1 MNENINTENESING
15 DLSVFPSIELAYP
28 IAVASYDAVSK
39 RLDSLDGRLQSI
51 IAFATIVFVAV
62 VSMAN
67 TNQVCFS
74 SWWFYSAAGVYVAAA
89 CVGTFARLYGS
100 AQALDP
106 KLLFDE
112 WLWKDKIEFM
122 KDMIYFASEAFDH
135 NNKLTERKW
144 QAAVFVSAAFFVQG
158 VCLVFWLA

>member
-1 MNENINTENESING
+1 MNEETSVDNDDTNE
-15 DLSVFPSIELAYP
+15 DLSAFPSIDLAYP

-51 IAFATIVFVAV
+51 IAFATVVFVAV

-67 TNQVCFS
+67 ANKISFD
-74 SWWFYSAAGVYVAAA
+74 SWWFYSAVVVYVVAA
-89 CVGTFARLYGS
+89 CIGTFARLYGS

-106 KLLFDE
+106 KLLFNE
-112 WLWKDKIEFM
+112 WLFKQEIEFK
-122 KDMIYFASEAFDH
+122 KDMIYFAGEAFDH
-135 NNKLTERKW
+135 NNTLANGKW